1 VPTGEPPPVCIS
13 PGQTTVISFD
23 ADLAPGS
30 LTLESAE
37 RFSKVEPGPSA
48 VKLVPSERV
57 ALGEPL
63 RLTVRFRD
71 GAAPA
76 SATLLLVAHA
86 SQAAPLVEVHREART
101 VESYQQELRAKEEE
115 ARQLRE
121 EVARLR
127 AERGGPGGLSGL
139 FASGLMGDAGIPS
152 EKITQ
157 LVTRNPANA
166 LRLEHAWSY
175 RASGR
180 VAVRLTLTSPEGA
193 APWTADG
200 AALTL
205 EGRRGAALRVL
216 PVWQEAPIPPGEQ
229 GDVVVEAEATEKEA
243 RGAFTLKLWEAGG
256 VRTVTVG
263 GVTFP

>member
-1 VPTGEPPPVCIS
+1 VCIS
-13 PGQTTVISFD
+13 PGQTTFISFD

-30 LTLESAE
+30 LTLDGAE

-57 ALGEPL
+57 ALGEPV

-86 SQAAPLVEVHREART
+86 AQAAPLVEVHREART

-139 FASGLMGDAGIPS
+139 FASRLLGDTGIPS
-152 EKITQ
+152 EVITQ
-157 LVTRNPANA
+157 RVTRNPANA
-166 LRLEHAWSY
+166 LRLERARSY

-180 VAVRLTLTSPEGA
+180 VAVRLLLAHPEGA
-193 APWTADG
+193 APWTAQG
-200 AALTL
+200 AALTP

-216 PVWQEAPIPPGEQ
+216 SVWQAEPIAPGPEG
-229 GDVVVEAEATEKEA
+229 GDVVVEVEATEEEA
-243 RGAFTLKLWEAGG
+243 RGAFTLKLWEAAG